1 MFVSATKKAIEV
13 AEFAAAAASDKVAE
27 NIVALDVS
35 SHMPLTDIFLIASG
49 RNERQ
54 VVGIS
59 DGIEE
64 KLLER
69 GIKLLRRE
77 GKSGGRW
84 VLLDFGEI
92 ICHVMHEEDRVYY
105 SLERIWSD
113 CPELKLTALSASP
126 SLS

>member
-1 MFVSATKKAIEV
+1 MTASKEALDIVQV
-13 AEFAAAAASDKVAE
+13 AAQAAADKVAE

-54 VVGIS
+54 VMAIS
-59 DGIEE
+59 DSIEE

-69 GIKLLRRE
+69 GVKLLRRE
-77 GKSGGRW
+77 GKTTGRW
-84 VLLDFGEI
+84 ILLDFGYV
-92 ICHVMHEEDRVYY
+92 ICHVMHEQERMYY

-113 CPELKLTALSASP
+113 CPVVPLELVSVEE

>member
-1 MFVSATKKAIEV
+1 MAASKEALAITQI
-13 AEFAAAAASDKVAE
+13 AAQAAADKVAE

-35 SHMPLTDIFLIASG
+35 NHMPLTDVFLIASG

-54 VVGIS
+54 VMAIS

-64 KLLER
+64 KLLES

-77 GKSGGRW
+77 GKTTGRW
-84 VLLDFGEI
+84 ILLDFGYV
-92 ICHVMHEEDRVYY
+92 ICHVMHEQERMYY

-113 CPELKLTALSASP
+113 CPVVPLELVSADPTLS
-126 SLS
+126 

>member
-1 MFVSATKKAIEV
+1 VTASKEAVRILQI
-13 AEFAAAAASDKVAE
+13 AAQAASDKVAE
-27 NIVALDVS
+27 NLVALDVTNP
-35 SHMPLTDIFLIASG
+35 MPLTDIFLIVSG

-54 VVGIS
+54 VMAIS

-64 KLLER
+64 KLLEN

-77 GKSGGRW
+77 GKTSGRW
-84 VLLDFGEI
+84 ILLDFGHV
-92 ICHVMHEEDRVYY
+92 ICHVMHEEERMYY

-113 CPELKLTALSASP
+113 CPVVPLELVSAET